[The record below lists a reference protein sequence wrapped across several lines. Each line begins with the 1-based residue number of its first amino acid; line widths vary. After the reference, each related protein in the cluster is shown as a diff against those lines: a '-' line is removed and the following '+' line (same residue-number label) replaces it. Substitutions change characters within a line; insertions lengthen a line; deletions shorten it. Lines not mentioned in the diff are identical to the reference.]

1 MTQPATVSSTT
12 LATLTAWLVALSC
25 VSPVFAQLDQ
35 GIAPNINKGKLPRP
49 NGPGSVLLGNP
60 AEPVKTAT
68 NNPVNGPTTQQLK
81 NAVPPE
87 YKLDPK
93 LDQLLTEWEKKSL
106 GVERLNGNFR
116 LFTYDEVFQLETRAI
131 GKFWYQSPDKGRMDF
146 DKADLSQ
153 VPKDK
158 GKLINPGLKGPNGQ
172 PYEVKNRTLETWCC
186 NGSEILQMF
195 HEEKTYNR
203 ITIPQQYQGESIK
216 ESPLPFLFGL
226 KKNEAKERYLMQIG
240 PMNGKIP
247 GGGYKVPCIHVIA
260 YPLREQDS
268 REWSK
273 AEVLL
278 DSQTFLPQSIQTIDP
293 AGTSRNVYAFSQIE
307 VNATWLFNNPFS
319 LAVKGYKLLLNESA
333 KPQQGSSVPIAPP
346 APKSGLL
353 K

>member
-1 MTQPATVSSTT
+1 
-12 LATLTAWLVALSC
+12 
-25 VSPVFAQLDQ
+25 
-35 GIAPNINKGKLPRP
+35 
-49 NGPGSVLLGNP
+49 
-60 AEPVKTAT
+60 
-68 NNPVNGPTTQQLK
+68 
-81 NAVPPE
+81 
-87 YKLDPK
+87 
-93 LDQLLTEWEKKSL
+93 
-106 GVERLNGNFR
+106 
-116 LFTYDEVFQLETRAI
+116 
-131 GKFWYQSPDKGRMDF
+131 
-146 DKADLSQ
+146 
-153 VPKDK
+153 
-158 GKLINPGLKGPNGQ
+158 
-172 PYEVKNRTLETWCC
+172 
-186 NGSEILQMF
+186 
-195 HEEKTYNR
+195 
-203 ITIPQQYQGESIK
+203 
-216 ESPLPFLFGL
+216 
-226 KKNEAKERYLMQIG
+226 MQIG